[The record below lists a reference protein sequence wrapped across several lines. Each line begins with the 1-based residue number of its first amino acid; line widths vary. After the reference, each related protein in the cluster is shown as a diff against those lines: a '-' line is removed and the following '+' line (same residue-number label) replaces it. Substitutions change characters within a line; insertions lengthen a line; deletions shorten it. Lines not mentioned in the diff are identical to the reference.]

1 MNNFV
6 NILRLTLKNNIFIKK
21 VYINYMPIAV
31 KCNLLLYADDSCLFL
46 QSNNVNDID
55 KQLDKDFASM

>member
-1 MNNFV
+1 
-6 NILRLTLKNNIFIKK
+6 
-21 VYINYMPIAV
+21 MPIAV

>member
-1 MNNFV
+1 M
-6 NILRLTLKNNIFIKK
+6 FIKK
-21 VYINYMPIAV
+21 VYINAMPIAV

-46 QSNNVNDID
+46 QSKNVKDIK